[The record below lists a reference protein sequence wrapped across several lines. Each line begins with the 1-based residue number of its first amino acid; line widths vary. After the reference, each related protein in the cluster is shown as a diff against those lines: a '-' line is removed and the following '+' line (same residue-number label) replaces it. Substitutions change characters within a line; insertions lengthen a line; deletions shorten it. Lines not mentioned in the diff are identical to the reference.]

1 MFELFESIWSLI
13 NIKSAEQTNKNWQMA
28 MDIV

>member
-1 MFELFESIWSLI
+1 MFELFESIWSLN
-13 NIKSAEQTNKNWQMA
+13 NIKSAEQTNKNLQMA